1 MTGDEAAPPG
11 EPSSVGEQRSQCQGR
26 AAEVEQYADLHAYGL
41 SLGVELDNDGEEDLL
56 WAVQEA
62 FNAPLP
68 HSWTEYMDDSGRA
81 YYVKEGSSGST
92 WEHPMDEVYRELLQ
106 LIKDFRSRA
115 AQAPEPE
122 RVEVVRDHLKQVHR
136 RARTELAG
144 WSGPYASEQG
154 DYYYHEALKAST
166 WECPVAE
173 WETELKTR
181 HAVLSRYLLPE
192 QAPHGGPGDGS
203 GPRAD
208 AGEGGPVDLL
218 QALRL
223 QLGNLQRD
231 GAPED
236 VPFPSASR
244 SFHTARSGCSSRSG
258 RSQYNKDHKERKE
271 RQARGQVHGV
281 AAGEASQPPGGD
293 FTSVD

>member
-1 MTGDEAAPPG
+1 MTGDDAPPADRG
-11 EPSSVGEQRSQCQGR
+11 T

-41 SLGVELDNDGEEDLL
+41 SLGVDLDVDGEEDLL
-56 WAVQEA
+56 WAVREA

-68 HSWTEYMDDSGRA
+68 NSWTEYMDDSGRA
-81 YYVKEGSSGST
+81 YYVKEGSSQST

-106 LIKDFRSRA
+106 LIKQFRRRSLKA
-115 AQAPEPE
+115 SEAE
-122 RVEVVRDHLKQVHR
+122 RVEVVRDHLKQVHQ
-136 RARTELAG
+136 RAKNELAG
-144 WSGPYASEQG
+144 WSGPYSSEQG
-154 DYYYHEALKAST
+154 DYYYNEMLKAST

-181 HAVLSRYLLPE
+181 HVVLSRYLLPE
-192 QAPHGGPGDGS
+192 QVPRGAGGDGAHQS
-203 GPRAD
+203 TAC
-208 AGEGGPVDLL
+208 AEYQVDLL

-231 GAPED
+231 SLSPED

-258 RSQYNKDHKERKE
+258 RSQKSKDHKERK
-271 RQARGQVHGV
+271 ARGQMLSTVT
-281 AAGEASQPPGGD
+281 GEAAQPSDGD

>member
-1 MTGDEAAPPG
+1 MTGNEGARLDAVTGA
-11 EPSSVGEQRSQCQGR
+11 

-41 SLGVELDNDGEEDLL
+41 SLGIDLDVDGEEDLL

-68 HSWTEYMDDSGRA
+68 NSWTEYMDDSGRA
-81 YYVKEGSSGST
+81 YYVKEGSSQST

-106 LIKDFRSRA
+106 LIKQCRSRNPKA
-115 AQAPEPE
+115 SESQ
-122 RVEVVRDHLKQVHR
+122 RVEVVREHLKQVHQ
-136 RARTELAG
+136 RAKNELAG
-144 WSGPYASEQG
+144 WSGPYSSEQG
-154 DYYYHEALKAST
+154 DYYYHEVLKAST

-181 HAVLSRYLLPE
+181 HGVLSRYLLPE
-192 QAPHGGPGDGS
+192 QAAHGAAGDDS
-203 GPRAD
+203 SFPA
-208 AGEGGPVDLL
+208 ATGEEGRVDLL

-231 GAPED
+231 SLSPED

-258 RSQYNKDHKERKE
+258 RSGYSKDHKERKE
-271 RQARGQVHGV
+271 RQARGQVPGV
-281 AAGEASQPPGGD
+281 AAGQASQPSEGD

>member
-1 MTGDEAAPPG
+1 MTD
-11 EPSSVGEQRSQCQGR
+11 
-26 AAEVEQYADLHAYGL
+26 AAEGSAGHAAQVEQYADLHAYGL
-41 SLGVELDNDGEEDLL
+41 SLGIDLDVEGEEDLQ

-68 HSWTEYMDDSGRA
+68 NSWTEYMDDSGRA
-81 YYVKEGSSGST
+81 YYVKEGSSQST

-106 LIKDFRSRA
+106 LIKQFRSQHPDALESQRL
-115 AQAPEPE
+115 
-122 RVEVVRDHLKQVHR
+122 EVVRDHLKTAHQ
-136 RARTELAG
+136 RAKNELAG
-144 WSGPYASEQG
+144 WSGPYSSEQG
-154 DYYYHEALKAST
+154 DYYYHEVLKASS

-181 HAVLSRYLLPE
+181 HDVLSRYLLPR
-192 QAPHGGPGDGS
+192 QAPASGLDGGSQAADG
-203 GPRAD
+203 
-208 AGEGGPVDLL
+208 EEYHVDLL

-231 GAPED
+231 NLAPED

-258 RSQYNKDHKERKE
+258 RSGRSQYSRDHKERKE
-271 RQARGQVHGV
+271 RHGRGTT
-281 AAGEASQPPGGD
+281 AATGESGD